1 MHKQQTNYSF
11 FFSEAIFKQH
21 SVNWKYNSPTLLS
34 CCNVWSSI
42 SWVYHVSRPIMIIV
56 TQHNTG
62 GSWTHWWYSWPLI
75 LMVVTSWRHV
85 TNSKSINLESSGDIT
100 WAAGGRS
107 SASPDDSHCGHLS
120 LVSHLSHVTLSVMH
134 QQLCHEAGHYVM
146 VSGCLWL
153 SDCVLTGHRPVTD
166 CAHCPADLAR
176 PGRVKLCTPATGL
189 WAAIKLW
196 PRA

>member
-107 SASPDDSHCGHLS
+107 SASPDDGHCGHLS
-120 LVSHLSHVTLSVMH
+120 LVSHLSHVTLPVMH
-134 QQLCHEAGHYVM
+134 QKICHKAIGWSLDVCDWVTVCWLVTGLRLTVPTVQLI
-146 VSGCLWL
+146 
-153 SDCVLTGHRPVTD
+153 
-166 CAHCPADLAR
+166 R
-176 PGRVKLCTPATGL
+176 PGRAESSCVHQPRGAGL
-189 WAAIKLW
+189 
-196 PRA
+196 R